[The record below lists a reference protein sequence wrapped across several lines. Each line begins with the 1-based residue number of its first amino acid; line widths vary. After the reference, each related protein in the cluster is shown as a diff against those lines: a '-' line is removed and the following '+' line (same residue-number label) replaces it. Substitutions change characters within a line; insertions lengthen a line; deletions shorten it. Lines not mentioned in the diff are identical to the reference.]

1 MEDYMFYYVLSGVL
15 LAYFIMVIF
24 AVIDKLLENN
34 EKDDQ
39 EAW

>member
-1 MEDYMFYYVLSGVL
+1 MFYYVLSDVL
-15 LAYFIMVIF
+15 IAYFIMILF

-39 EAW
+39 EA